1 MDFEQNQISVKV
13 VQMFS
18 STLKTELFFQILWS
32 SDADRARSRSL
43 LRGMEKADRS
53 TDFFGLLLQRGQ
65 AIAVVYRL
73 NVVLLCL
80 LSVRS
85 LRPM

>member
-1 MDFEQNQISVKV
+1 MDFEQKQISAEV

-53 TDFFGLLLQRGQ
+53 SDFFGLLLQRGQ
-65 AIAVVYRL
+65 AIAAVHRL